1 MELAA
6 PVAHRFVPSS
16 GSTAM
21 STAGIFQAG
30 RRRRTHPLADI
41 QHRRFI
47 ALAFADHDVSGD
59 RHIFESA
66 AHGLHRGMIGTGAVA
81 LSHGARGRDGGFL
94 HHARHL
100 KRQMRR

>member
-1 MELAA
+1 MA
-6 PVAHRFVPSS
+6 PYA
-16 GSTAM
+16 
-21 STAGIFQAG
+21 
-30 RRRRTHPLADI
+30 LADI

-47 ALAFADHDVSGD
+47 ALAFADHDGSGD
-59 RHIFESA
+59 GHFFKGV

-100 KRQMRR
+100 ERQMRC